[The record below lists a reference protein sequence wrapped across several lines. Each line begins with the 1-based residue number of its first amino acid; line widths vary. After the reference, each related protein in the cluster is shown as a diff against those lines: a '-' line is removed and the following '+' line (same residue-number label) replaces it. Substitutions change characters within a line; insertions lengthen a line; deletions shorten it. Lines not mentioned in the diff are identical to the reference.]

1 MTIFTRKTNSVD
13 DVLDNDINELQLAIE
28 DGWQPIS
35 ATWTRTGNHS
45 FAVAGDVTAIYEPGV
60 KIRYKDGGAFEYG
73 VVASS
78 AHAAGT
84 TTVTLITNS
93 DYAMAD
99 VAITDR
105 WISRVNQPSGWP
117 EWFNY
122 APTFTGFSADPAGGV
137 YRWRADGRRIEIFIR
152 QSAAGTSNATTFT
165 ISAPV
170 TAREIT
176 TMLWRG
182 TAGVTDNGT
191 NLTPIGSVRIVQNTA
206 VINVYTDAFAGAWT
220 NSGAKAALN
229 AWLVYEY

>member
-1 MTIFTRKTNSVD
+1 MTFTRKTDGID
-13 DVLDNDINELQLAIE
+13 DVLANDVNELQQALE
-28 DGWQPIS
+28 DGWTPVT
-35 ATWTRTGNHS
+35 ATWTRTGNHAFS
-45 FAVAGDVTAIYEPGV
+45 VSGDVTATYEPGV
-60 KIRYKDGGAFEYG
+60 KVRYKDGGSFEYG
-73 VVASS
+73 VIATSS
-78 AHAAGT
+78 HAGGT

-99 VAITDR
+99 ATITDR
-105 WISRVNQPSGWP
+105 WLARANQPAAWP

-170 TAREIT
+170 TAKEIT
-176 TMLWRG
+176 GMIWRG
-182 TAGVTDNGT
+182 TAGVQDNT
-191 NLTPIGSVRIVQNTA
+191 VNLTAFGSVRIITEAATISVF
-206 VINVYTDAFAGAWT
+206 TDALGGAWT
-220 NSGAKAALN
+220 DSGAKAALN